1 MKKLNIYIF
10 ALSALTLAFSC
21 VRIEEENFTAPATK
35 VEMTF
40 SATMADGA
48 QTKTAVDGVAG
59 DAVRNLLWLPEDE
72 IAIISTDGGDVEHFH
87 NNLNERAQVAS
98 FSGTAVLS
106 DSYYGLFPYQST
118 LTLTEST
125 LRFKLP
131 ATQMYG
137 KESFGPKAMP
147 MVAKVSDGEELYF
160 KNVCGGFIV
169 NLTGTEKI
177 KSIQFTG
184 YDETGN
190 KAKVSGEFTVNMN
203 YEEVPEI
210 QVTGNG
216 NTNVTLNCGDGVQL
230 SEDASTSFHIAL
242 PPASYHGFTLV
253 ITTTDGKRMIKE
265 SEKELTISRANL
277 TNAAA
282 FAFEENFF
290 GFDLSEKGTAN
301 SYIIS
306 AEGFYYFDASVIGN
320 GEFGMKNTL
329 GGAWAGATDLFHT
342 DNPTISPA
350 SAELLWE
357 STEGMITGVSYKDG
371 EISFSASGAE
381 GNALIVA
388 KNDNDEI
395 IWSWHI
401 WSTDEPQDHLY
412 VNNLGNY
419 TIMDRNLGATR
430 ADRGNGNEYF
440 DAIGMLYQFG
450 RKDPFY
456 VSIKQ
461 DHGTYADYEGHFES
475 IRGQFSTE
483 QSIKNPNTFA
493 YGNNDWNTSSSATQ
507 SWSGTSKSIYDPC
520 PVGYRVATS
529 DAWYGFTTN
538 GSYTNSMNDI
548 MFAGEWNCGAYFYY
562 DGINTAWYSAN
573 VWIDNWGSISHGDY
587 YKKTGHIWTSN
598 NNNSVYYLFDS
609 EYNCY
614 FNRNNWNES
623 AFGFPVRCMK
633 DEKTNSVI
641 VTTTEVSNVST
652 NSADVTGRTSVYG
665 DIEVIETGFV
675 YGETLSVTIEDGT
688 VISTGNETGEM
699 SAHLSGLKELTKYY
713 VKAFVRIAG
722 VDEPYYGST
731 LSFITPNAEGIVNL
745 SIGGTANSYMV
756 YPVQGTYKFDM
767 VQGNSSTSVGN
778 VASVEVLWE
787 TLNTTESVSVGDVI
801 ESVEIEGA
809 IIKFSIP
816 ENAKA
821 GNALI
826 GAKNSAGKILWSW
839 HIWVVDFD
847 ADATGIVYPS
857 GYMFM
862 DRNLGALTEQLYRET
877 SDPMVDAGGYNVR
890 SFGLFYQWGR
900 KDPFVGTGDEF
911 SSFATTTMGEKSYI
925 ESGSDT
931 DTKAYAISHPTTV
944 ISNSSWNRDETLWG
958 MQKTIYD
965 PCPVGWRV
973 PSQEAWDN
981 MKDSHIYLLD
991 YPRAGYTAGYA
1002 QIYYGNSGYFLWTSN
1017 FDGYNGR
1024 MFNSW
1029 NVHFDSHS
1037 VYYEQSV
1044 RCVKDA
1050 NFILITNEATGV
1062 TENAATLSGSVEI
1075 HDNTRIEERGFIYR
1089 ENSDDLNTND
1099 SNVKTIK
1106 VEGNGDS
1113 FTKAITGLKPNTT
1126 YYFKAYAKGNYNTR
1140 YGEIRSFKT
1149 KTSGSGDGFN
1159 DGGDYEWE

>member
-1 MKKLNIYIF
+1 MF
-10 ALSALTLAFSC
+10 SFSC
-21 VRIEEENFTAPATK
+21 TRIEENFTEPAKK

-40 SATMADGA
+40 SAVMADGA

-59 DAVRNLLWLPEDE
+59 DAVRDLLWLPEDE
-72 IAIISTDGGDVEHFH
+72 IAVIAVDSDGTVEHFH
-87 NNLNERAQVAS
+87 NNTAEKASMAS
-98 FSGTAVLS
+98 FSGTAVLA
-106 DSYYGLFPYQST
+106 DSYYALFPYQST
-118 LTLTEST
+118 ATVTEST

-131 ATQMYG
+131 TSQKYAV
-137 KESFGPKAMP
+137 ESFGPKAMP
-147 MVAKVSDGEELYF
+147 MVAKVEYGSELYF
-160 KNVCGGFIV
+160 MNVCGGFIV
-169 NLTGTEKI
+169 NLTGTETI

-242 PPASYHGFTLV
+242 PPATYHGFTLV

-265 SEKELTISRANL
+265 VSKELTIKRANL

-290 GFDLSEKGTAN
+290 GFNLSEKGTAN

-320 GEFGMKNTL
+320 GEFGMSNTL
-329 GGAWAGATDLFHT
+329 GGAWAGVTDLFHT
-342 DNPTISPA
+342 DNPSISPV

-357 STEGMITGVSYKDG
+357 TTEGMISGVSYEYG
-371 EISFSASGAE
+371 EISFNASGAE

-388 KNDNDEI
+388 RDENDEI

-401 WSTDEPQDHLY
+401 WSTDEPQEHLY
-412 VNNLGNY
+412 VNDLGSY
-419 TIMDRNLGATR
+419 TVLDRNLGATR
-430 ADRGNGNEYF
+430 ADKGSGNEYF

-461 DHGTYADYEGHFES
+461 DHGTHADYEGHFES

-573 VWIDNWGSISHGDY
+573 AWIDNWGNISHGDY

-598 NNNSVYYLFDS
+598 YNNSVYYLFDS

-665 DIEVIETGFV
+665 DIEVLETGFV
-675 YGETLSVTIEDGT
+675 YGETSSVTIEDGT

-722 VDEPYYGST
+722 VDKPYYGST

-756 YPVQGTYKFDM
+756 YPVKGTYTFDM

-778 VASVEVLWE
+778 VTSIEVLWE

-801 ESVEIEGA
+801 ESVEIDGTSV
-809 IIKFSIP
+809 KFTIP
-816 ENAKA
+816 EDAKA

-839 HIWVVDFD
+839 HIWVVDMD
-847 ADATGIVYPS
+847 ADASGVVYPS

-862 DRNLGALTEQLYRET
+862 DRNLGALTDKLYEY
-877 SDPMVDAGGYNVR
+877 DEYGHMGNYDVR

-900 KDPFVGTGDEF
+900 KDPFVGAGNEYN
-911 SSFATTTMGEKSYI
+911 ALAVTTMGDKLYI
-925 ESGSDT
+925 DSGSDT
-931 DTKAYAISHPTTV
+931 DSKAYAISHPTTV
-944 ISNSSWNRDETLWG
+944 ISSSTWNRDENLWG
-958 MQKTIYD
+958 MYKTIYD

-973 PSQEAWDN
+973 PSREAWNNFDVN
-981 MKDSHIYLLD
+981 LAN
-991 YPRAGYTAGYA
+991 YPRAGYTEGNA
-1002 QIYYGNSGYFLWTSN
+1002 QIYEGNAGYFLWSATSY
-1017 FDGYNGR
+1017 GYSAAT
-1024 MFNSW
+1024 FNSW
-1029 NVHFDSHS
+1029 NVDFENRS

-1050 NFILITNEATGV
+1050 NFTVTTEEAKNV
-1062 TENAATLSGSVEI
+1062 TQAAATLFAEI
-1075 HDNTRIEERGFIYR
+1075 DILDDTKIEECGFIYR
-1089 ENSDDLNTND
+1089 ESSDDLNIND
-1099 SNVKTIK
+1099 KNVKIIK
-1106 VEGNGDS
+1106 CESLGGS
-1113 FTKAITGLKPNTT
+1113 YSTALTSLKPNMT

-1140 YGEIRSFKT
+1140 YGETLSFKT